1 MYKRYINY
9 LIIIIIIIIITM
21 AKWTISFFSWRP

>member
-21 AKWTISFFSWRP
+21 AKWTIWFFSWRP